1 MWLVRSKQTEN
12 FRIGGVFAEFE
23 LENHVPSAIR
33 IRKFIDKR
41 LPNICQGWQKKS
53 LANTLYEFDQ
63 FWSFTIIIP
72 FFYKLKAKK
81 KKKKKKGGT
90 FLTDEWRNPS
100 ISQSDTRPHRFHSS
114 AHEVSGRKWTACS
127 HWFRHSQDGEICA
140 VGLLLLSVLNLL
152 SGSPGRLG
160 ITHIRQLVVFPPAST
175 SHAPP
180 TLKEMFFGR
189 AHGEARWGGNT

>member
-81 KKKKKKGGT
+81 KKKKKKR
-90 FLTDEWRNPS
+90 RNLFNWWVKK
-100 ISQSDTRPHRFHSS
+100 SQY
-114 AHEVSGRKWTACS
+114 
-127 HWFRHSQDGEICA
+127 
-140 VGLLLLSVLNLL
+140 
-152 SGSPGRLG
+152 
-160 ITHIRQLVVFPPAST
+160 FPIWYQ
-175 SHAPP
+175 AP
-180 TLKEMFFGR
+180 
-189 AHGEARWGGNT
+189 